1 MLKRILLATALI
13 LALTASCALADGET
27 AHTCTWKE
35 VTRVDSTCYAQ
46 GLIYYECADA
56 SCKKTQT
63 TPIAPKAH
71 KWKEYYTVDSSC
83 VEHGYTI
90 YLCDVCAKEKTETL
104 PLGNHY
110 YGKWTVTQE
119 PTCTERGI
127 KNAYCRYCNRKG
139 TSYIA
144 KTPHPFGEWSI
155 TVQPTDCTS
164 GVREHTCTYCGLT
177 EKAEFYPDGT
187 LYQGMPKNDSVR
199 ALQQYLIDNGY
210 LVSRVDGDYGKKTTQ
225 GVINYQQAMGY
236 TPSGIAYPQ
245 TLKNILCV
253 SYAADGTF
261 EAVHAMHAYDGWTVT
276 KEATDNATGLRTHT
290 CTRCA
295 FTEETS
301 YYPEGTLYEGMP
313 DNEDIRKMQKALV
326 DQKVAK
332 TAVDGNFGKQTRK
345 VVEKF
350 QELHGLEVTGI
361 AYPETLK
368 VLYGE

>member
-1 MLKRILLATALI
+1 MFKRILLASLLIAALCM
-13 LALTASCALADGET
+13 SCAVADET
-27 AHTCTWKE
+27 AHSCTWKE
-35 VTRVDSTCYAQ
+35 VTRVDSTCYAL
-46 GLIYYECADA
+46 GLIYYECSDPA
-56 SCKKTQT
+56 CNKTQT
-63 TPIAPKAH
+63 TSIANKDH
-71 KWKEYYTVDSSC
+71 KWKVYYSVESTCTEKGYTV
-83 VEHGYTI
+83 YM
-90 YLCDVCAKEKTETL
+90 CDVCAKETTDSL
-104 PLGNHY
+104 PLADHR
-110 YGKWTVTQE
+110 YGSWTVTQE
-119 PTCTERGI
+119 PTCVEKGV
-127 KNAYCRYCNRKG
+127 KNAYCRECGRKG

-144 KTPHPFGEWSI
+144 KTPHPFDDWKV
-155 TVQPTDCTS
+155 TLQPTDCTS
-164 GVREHTCTYCGLT
+164 GVREHTCTYCALT
-177 EKAEFYPDGT
+177 EKVEFYPDGT

-225 GVINYQQAMGY
+225 GVKNYQQAMGY

-276 KEATDNATGLRTHT
+276 KEATDNATGLRSHT

-295 FTEETS
+295 FAEESS

-313 DNEDIRKMQKALV
+313 DNEEIRKMQKALV
-326 DQKVAK
+326 EQKIAK